1 MFMRTRNKVPFALLR
16 STFRLPA
23 FEPTTKICE
32 YQRAIIHMLHE
43 ICKVQMYNNYVL
55 HYFGSDDD
63 LPQVFEESDCD
74 GSGMIDFEE
83 FR

>member
-1 MFMRTRNKVPFALLR
+1 MCANILANV
-16 STFRLPA
+16 
-23 FEPTTKICE
+23 
-32 YQRAIIHMLHE
+32 
-43 ICKVQMYNNYVL
+43 YNNYGL
-55 HYFGSDDD
+55 HYLESDDD

>member
-1 MFMRTRNKVPFALLR
+1 
-16 STFRLPA
+16 
-23 FEPTTKICE
+23 
-32 YQRAIIHMLHE
+32 MLELWVH
-43 ICKVQMYNNYVL
+43 ILANVYNNYVL
-55 HYFGSDDD
+55 HYFGSNDD

>member
-1 MFMRTRNKVPFALLR
+1 MCENIFAN
-16 STFRLPA
+16 
-23 FEPTTKICE
+23 
-32 YQRAIIHMLHE
+32 
-43 ICKVQMYNNYVL
+43 VQMCNNYL
-55 HYFGSDDD
+55 ESDDD